1 MGPDSLQNPVGK
13 CRRSLLGSLTK
24 QRRSGKNKSAKKMLP
39 KLLFQG
45 VGLPGWGVLTKKDWA
60 ACGFEAVIANRE
72 EYDPADISYFCSFR
86 PTPGL
91 IKSLPNLRVIFSM
104 GAGVDG
110 FLRDPELPRHLPLV
124 RFVDP
129 TLIHEMAQYVVMHIL
144 MVHRG
149 QRFFDSAQREGQWRQ
164 RMLERASRDTRI
176 GMLGLG
182 DIGTAI
188 AQSLLPFDFQL
199 TGWSRTRKAVPGVKS
214 FAGEGELPQF
224 LAQCDY
230 CVCVLPLTKD
240 TQGVLNAKLFAAL
253 PKGAWVI
260 NVARGGH
267 LVAEDLIVALDSGHL
282 AGAVLDVFQPEPLVA
297 DSVLW
302 RHPKITI
309 TPHVAA
315 LTDLKAAMAF
325 LKEGVRR
332 AESGEPLLHLVDL
345 ERGY

>member
-1 MGPDSLQNPVGK
+1 
-13 CRRSLLGSLTK
+13 
-24 QRRSGKNKSAKKMLP
+24 MLP
-39 KLLFQG
+39 KLLFQNKI
-45 VGLPGWGVLTKKDWA
+45 LPGWNAITKERWA
-60 ACGFEAVIANRE
+60 ACGFESVIAGQE
-72 EYDPADISYFCSFR
+72 EYDPAAIRYFAGFR
-86 PTPGL
+86 PPPGL
-91 IKSLPNLRVIFSM
+91 LKTLPHLRAIFSL
-104 GAGVDG
+104 GAGIDG
-110 FLRDPELPRHLPLV
+110 FLRDPELPRHVPLV

-129 TLIHEMAQYVVMHIL
+129 TLIHEMTQYVAMHIL
-144 MVHRG
+144 LIHRG
-149 QRFFDSAQREGQWRQ
+149 QRFFDQAQREGVWRQ

-199 TGWSRTRKAVPGVKS
+199 SGWARSRKQVPGIKS

-230 CVCVLPLTKD
+230 CVCALPLTKD
-240 TQGVLNAKLFAAL
+240 TQGILNAKLFAAL

-267 LVAEDLIVALDSGHL
+267 LVNEDLIAALDSGHL
-282 AGAVLDVFQPEPLVA
+282 AGAVLDVFQPEPLA
-297 DSVLW
+297 PESPLW

-315 LTDLKAAMAF
+315 LTDLKAAMDY

-332 AESGEPLLHLVDL
+332 GESGEPLLHVVDL
-345 ERGY
+345 DRGY